1 MEEQGITIEELA
13 QALAKQFG
21 TDSFAITEDSFREI
35 LFIRI
40 AGLSKF
46 SDAEIEKR
54 AAPLLDEI
62 ESDYEEII
70 LVDL

>member
-13 QALAKQFG
+13 RAVAEQFG
-21 TDSFAITEDSFREI
+21 AERFAVTEDSFREI

-40 AGLSKF
+40 EGLSKF
-46 SDAEIEKR
+46 SEEEVEKR

>member
-1 MEEQGITIEELA
+1 MEEQGITVEELA
-13 QALAKQFG
+13 KALAEQFG
-21 TDSFAITEDSFREI
+21 ADSYAITEDSFREI

-46 SDAEIEKR
+46 SEDEIQNR

>member
-1 MEEQGITIEELA
+1 MEEKGITVEELA
-13 QALAKQFG
+13 KALAEQFG
-21 TDSFAITEDSFREI
+21 ADSYAITEDSFREI

-46 SDAEIEKR
+46 SEDEIQNR

>member
-1 MEEQGITIEELA
+1 MEDQGITVEELA
-13 QALAKQFG
+13 QALANQF
-21 TDSFAITEDSFREI
+21 DAARYEITEDSFREI

-40 AGLSKF
+40 EGLSKF
-46 SDAEIEKR
+46 DSAEIEKR
-54 AAPLLDEI
+54 ANPLLDEI